1 MPTQRAVVRDAA
13 GLPESSELG
22 RQEVLPRLLTLPEVS
37 KYLGVN
43 PKTVRRWVAS
53 RRMPCVRVGTRLR
66 FDVGDIVSWVRQR
79 KEG

>member
-1 MPTQRAVVRDAA
+1 
-13 GLPESSELG
+13 
-22 RQEVLPRLLTLPEVS
+22 
-37 KYLGVN
+37 VN